1 MIYALGLAARASL
14 CTAIFNYSA
23 TPVLRAR
30 HFLENRA
37 PSARVGL
44 ILKDLYL

>member
-23 TPVLRAR
+23 TPV
-30 HFLENRA
+30 FKGA
-37 PSARVGL
+37 PLSRKSRP
-44 ILKDLYL
+44 IRPRRPYP